1 MFSSVSHAQGRQL
14 LTQLANSTLTSVRT
28 VTKVNRSTTSDLV
41 DIKMN
46 LSSQLTAAATI
57 NEDNDGGS
65 NQTPLQNLHLSGSN
79 FLFSEQIGKAE
90 PSKRCTAGKA
100 PVITGLLPR
109 DHFYEV
115 EPERCTAG
123 KAPVIT
129 GLLPRDHFYEV
140 EPERCTAGKA
150 PVITG
155 LLPRDHFYEV
165 EPELCEI
172 LGQDPLNIRYIGGRG
187 ECPSPLTRLL
197 DKAYIIPVNFCL

>member
-41 DIKMN
+41 DVKMN

-57 NEDNDGGS
+57 SEDNDGGS

-90 PSKRCTAGKA
+90 PTR
-100 PVITGLLPR
+100 
-109 DHFYEV
+109 
-115 EPERCTAG
+115 RCTAG

-187 ECPSPLTRLL
+187 ECPSPLARLL